1 MKSLTCLFGKTG
13 FIHLLSLLAKPR
25 YRDPSTSVLLEGRE
39 AGTVKITFSEPQR
52 AITPGQVLALYK
64 GEQLIGSGIY
74 SLQENGRASI
84 SA

>member
-1 MKSLTCLFGKTG
+1 STS
-13 FIHLLSLLAKPR
+13 LSLLAKPR
-25 YRDPSTSVLLEGRE
+25 YRDPSTSILLESQDSGN
-39 AGTVKITFSEPQR
+39 AKITFSEPQR

-74 SLQENGRASI
+74 SLQENGRASL